1 MNQNFKKKIYNKIKE
16 CRSKNKMI
24 KQKPKSK
31 VKLLED
37 IQIENRYEIFGF
49 INKKQAK
56 KSVISK
62 SKSLSIYIKNVTWFF
77 TWNYIG
83 ITKYY

>member
-1 MNQNFKKKIYNKIKE
+1 
-16 CRSKNKMI
+16 MI

-37 IQIENRYEIFGF
+37 IQIKNRYEIFGF
-49 INKKQAK
+49 INKKLAK

-62 SKSLSIYIKNVTWFF
+62 SKSSKSIYIKNVTWFF
-77 TWNYIG
+77 TWNYIR